1 MKVMTYDAADERG
14 RGIPRS
20 DVERV
25 AKHWGI
31 TIEEAEY
38 WLTIHPVDVL
48 LPERGTGIER
58 GTAAVALGAYTNIV
72 DIIAPA
78 SASAGELVNIEAKVK
93 NLAGHDIYI
102 STSGRFDT
110 TIFYLYPEY
119 SIVGAGVTSS
129 FSGSFI
135 MPSKD
140 ARVYVW
146 SYYWTGTEWYLDD
159 ESYVDIVLAEV
170 YQGSLSKKELE
181 YDETREDIPV
191 L

>member
-1 MKVMTYDAADERG
+1 MGDSNKERG

-25 AKHWGI
+25 AEHYGI

-93 NLAGHDIYI
+93 NLAAQVIYI

-119 SIVGAGVTSS
+119 STVDAGVTSS
-129 FSGSFI
+129 FSGSFT

-140 ARVYVW
+140 IRVYVW

-159 ESYVDIVLAEV
+159 ESYVDIALAEV